1 MDVSNEILSSGTERI
16 RHGFDWTMRRHP
28 SVAAGIAGAAIT
40 LAGAYVAVNADHDS
54 ENVAGQRPPA
64 AAGAAPAVPPR
75 ADGATP
81 PPPGPGAESRPE
93 PAPEL
98 PPESPPQS
106 PPQLGP
112 GAAPGIPHPPLSRAD
127 AGSAAAAGGDEAS
140 GPGQRPAPAPT
151 RASSPQPTSPPGPD
165 CVLRVDLLGNVVK
178 ICV

>member
-1 MDVSNEILSSGTERI
+1 VDVSNEILSSGKERI
-16 RHGFDWTMRRHP
+16 RHGFDWTVRRHP

-54 ENVAGQRPPA
+54 ENVAAKRPPA

-75 ADGATP
+75 GDGATP
-81 PPPGPGAESRPE
+81 PPGSGAESPPK
-93 PAPEL
+93 PAPES
-98 PPESPPQS
+98 PPESPRQ
-106 PPQLGP
+106 PPPRSGP

-127 AGSAAAAGGDEAS
+127 VGSDAAAGGDEAS
-140 GPGQRPAPAPT
+140 GPGQRPAPAPPP
-151 RASSPQPTSPPGPD
+151 ASSPRPTSPSGPD